1 MKVRK
6 APCSAPHTHAPP
18 FSCGTSRLFLSS
30 FLLGLSL
37 SPYFVSVDA
46 CSHEQLRVRCR
57 RNLCWS
63 RRRQRSTKSTLWP
76 SSGIRQCWLRICTA
90 RWRHSKAQSPWGAD
104 VARLSVKIFLQPSHS
119 RCRVIC
125 GRPAQQHSI
134 VHPPPPPPP
143 QTLTNTAGAG
153 VALSSGLRDLPA
165 VAHQQH
171 DTPTLGTRRAA
182 YICIHSTV
190 LSALGPF

>member
-1 MKVRK
+1 MKVRT

-90 RWRHSKAQSPWGAD
+90 RWRHSKAQSPWGAGVERLAALKSSFSRATHD
-104 VARLSVKIFLQPSHS
+104 VVLYVAGQRS
-119 RCRVIC
+119 
-125 GRPAQQHSI
+125 
-134 VHPPPPPPP
+134 
-143 QTLTNTAGAG
+143 NTASCIRRHRLHHRHSPTPSVPVSRFPPACGTC
-153 VALSSGLRDLPA
+153 LR
-165 VAHQQH
+165 
-171 DTPTLGTRRAA
+171 
-182 YICIHSTV
+182 
-190 LSALGPF
+190 